1 MCGSGG
7 KVVIRAEAGVPGA
20 EQGQSSEGL
29 EGDVPGL
36 VPPLLLP
43 ALRELPLGRET
54 RSLWGRG
61 SEAGVPRMEGGS

>member
-36 VPPLLLP
+36 VPPSSATSIKGAP
-43 ALRELPLGRET
+43 SG
-54 RSLWGRG
+54 
-61 SEAGVPRMEGGS
+61 EGDKVTVGQRL